1 MTDIQIQRVLEL
13 ALLTS
18 QSGPLPARALARM
31 FADSEISEKRVRAV
45 LSDLG
50 REWESRALELRETA
64 GGFQFVSRGD
74 GMEFLRRLAPR
85 KPYRL
90 SRPLTEILAFIA
102 YRQPATRGDVERA
115 RGIAVSTQQIA
126 ALEEY
131 GWIEEV
137 GRRETPGRPAL
148 YATTKTFL
156 DDLGLASLEDLPEPE
171 IMSDESE
178 TESDSESASVSESES
193 VLESETDSES
203 ETVSDSAADA
213 ESDSESD
220 SDSVSE
226 SKSESGARVANKT
239 GAGENESGEK
249 NNTTVGGSAERQ

>member
-178 TESDSESASVSESES
+178 TEPDSESASESETVSESES
-193 VLESETDSES
+193 ESVSEMDSDSES
-203 ETVSDSAADA
+203 ETV
-213 ESDSESD
+213 SDSESD

-226 SKSESGARVANKT
+226 SKSESGARVTNKT

>member
-178 TESDSESASVSESES
+178 TEPDSESVSVSESES

-203 ETVSDSAADA
+203 ET
-213 ESDSESD
+213 E

-226 SKSESGARVANKT
+226 SKSESGARVTNNKT

-249 NNTTVGGSAERQ
+249 NNTTVGDNAERQ

>member
-178 TESDSESASVSESES
+178 TEPDSESASVSESES

-203 ETVSDSAADA
+203 
-213 ESDSESD
+213 D

-226 SKSESGARVANKT
+226 SKSESGARVTNNKT

>member
-178 TESDSESASVSESES
+178 TESDSESVSEMDS
-193 VLESETDSES
+193 DSES
-203 ETVSDSAADA
+203 ETVSD
-213 ESDSESD
+213 SD

-226 SKSESGARVANKT
+226 SKSESGARETNNKT

-249 NNTTVGGSAERQ
+249 NNTTVGDNAERQ

>member
-178 TESDSESASVSESES
+178 TEPDSESASVSESES

-203 ETVSDSAADA
+203 ET
-213 ESDSESD
+213 E

-226 SKSESGARVANKT
+226 SKSESGARVTNNKT

-249 NNTTVGGSAERQ
+249 NNTTVGDNAERQ